1 MKWEEKTIYE
11 CPYCGE
17 LSEDQHP
24 ICGECGEP
32 VKSCKSERQ
41 QLIDALMFYANYEN
55 WKSPSKGFALQYD
68 PEPSKVNKYRGSV
81 AQTALEKAGVKFE

>member
-1 MKWEEKTIYE
+1 MKKPESIDYNGMILGMHKA
-11 CPYCGE
+11 
-17 LSEDQHP
+17 
-24 ICGECGEP
+24 
-32 VKSCKSERQ
+32 SERIKQ
-41 QLIDALMFYANYEN
+41 LESEREQLIDALMFYANYEN